1 MARNTGTAF
10 PGRRAGLLLAT
21 AATLALAWPAGA
33 ALAQRGGPQPR
44 AEQGPSKSPG
54 GNPGGGNQGGAC
66 RPNPDLRIAL
76 QAADAASAPP
86 LQPGRAVCLTLR
98 RGQSAYFRV
107 AAEAGSHYT
116 VTTRRLSGET
126 DTVLALLNR
135 AGRTVSGDD
144 DGGREPLSSLLEVGP
159 ELEPGLVRAGTLQSQ
174 GGTFEVIVTRSAA
187 VPPPDFPVTL
197 DGARAGQ
204 PLAAGETRH
213 LRLRRQQAAFFA
225 LPEELGSLAATTTNL
240 RGDTD
245 TVLAVVDADGRV
257 LAEDD
262 DGGEGF
268 ASDLPLAG
276 LAAGPL
282 FLRVTTLDGSAG
294 EFDLTLRREA
304 PQAVPD
310 FPTSLSAARERPPLA
325 ADSTTHLVL
334 RRRQA
339 AFFAL
344 PPGQDL
350 IALTRNLR
358 RQTDTVLA
366 LLDAD
371 GAVLLEDDDGGG
383 GFASRLA
390 TRSAGGHAAFLRVQT
405 LDGSGGGEF
414 DLVLRSVG
422 ARSGQA
428 GGVAGTIEQARQRP
442 SPVVGEAV
450 AVTLEAGEAG
460 VFSLP
465 YDGRPLVAMTFGL
478 GQGTDTVLELLDA
491 DGGVLDT
498 NDDIETSLASRLE
511 IGAEPRPAFL
521 RVRQVGNGPAEFQ
534 LVLIR
539 PSR

>member
-1 MARNTGTAF
+1 MARNTGTLP
-10 PGRRAGLLLAT
+10 PGRRMGVWLA
-21 AATLALAWPAGA
+21 AATLALALPVGVAS
-33 ALAQRGGPQPR
+33 AQRGGSQPP
-44 AEQGPSKSPG
+44 AELGPMKRSG
-54 GNPGGGNQGGAC
+54 GSQGGAC
-66 RPNPDLRIAL
+66 RPAPDLRIAL
-76 QAADAASAPP
+76 QAAEAASAPP
-86 LQPGRAVCLTLR
+86 LQPDRPVCVNLR
-98 RGQSAYFRV
+98 RGQSAYFRI
-107 AAEAGSHYT
+107 AAQAGSHYT
-116 VTTRRLSGET
+116 VTTRRLAGET
-126 DTVLALLNR
+126 DTVLAVLNR

-144 DGGREPLSSLLEVGP
+144 DGGQEPLSSLLEIGP
-159 ELEPGLVRAGTLQSQ
+159 ELEPALIRVGTLQSQ
-174 GGTFEVIVTRSAA
+174 GGSFELVLTRSAP
-187 VPPPDFPVTL
+187 VPPPDFPVTVQ
-197 DGARAGQ
+197 GAQAGP

-213 LRLRRQQAAFFA
+213 LRLRRQQAAYFA
-225 LPEELGSLAATTTNL
+225 LPEARENLAVTTTNL

-257 LAEDD
+257 VAEDD

-276 LAAGPL
+276 LPAGSL
-282 FLRVTTLDGSAG
+282 FLRATTLDGSAG
-294 EFDLTLRREA
+294 EFDLTLRQEA
-304 PQAVPD
+304 PQAAPD

-325 ADSTTHLVL
+325 PDSTTHLVL

-344 PPGQDL
+344 PKGQDL

-358 RQTDTVLA
+358 GRTDTVMA

-390 TRSAGGHAAFLRVQT
+390 TRGAGGQASFVRVQT
-405 LDGSGGGEF
+405 LDGAGGEF
-414 DLVLRSVG
+414 DLVLRPVG
-422 ARSGQA
+422 GSGGNA
-428 GGVAGTIEQARQRP
+428 GGIARTIEQARQRP
-442 SPVVGEAV
+442 SPQVGEAM

-465 YDGRPLVAMTFGL
+465 YDGRPLIAMTFGL
-478 GQGTDTVLELLDA
+478 GRSTDTVLELLDA
-491 DGGVLDT
+491 DGGVLDAS
-498 NDDIETSLASRLE
+498 DDIETSLASRLE

-521 RVRQVGNGPAEFQ
+521 RARQVGDGPAEFQ

>member
-1 MARNTGTAF
+1 MARNTGTASS
-10 PGRRAGLLLAT
+10 GRRAGLLLAA
-21 AATLALAWPAGA
+21 AATLVLAWPAGA
-33 ALAQRGGPQPR
+33 ALAQRGSGQPQ
-44 AEQGPSKSPG
+44 AEQGPSKSLG
-54 GNPGGGNQGGAC
+54 GSPRGGNQGGAC

-76 QAADAASAPP
+76 QAADAASTPP

-98 RGQSAYFRV
+98 RGQSAFFRV
-107 AAEAGSHYT
+107 AGEAGSHYT
-116 VTTRRLSGET
+116 VATRRLAGET

-135 AGRTVSGDD
+135 AGRMVSGDD

-159 ELEPGLVRAGTLQSQ
+159 ELAPGLVRAGTLQSQ

-197 DGARAGQ
+197 DGARSGQ

-213 LRLRRQQAAFFA
+213 LRLRRQQTAFFA
-225 LPEELGSLAATTTNL
+225 LPAELGSLAATTTNL

-245 TVLAVVDADGRV
+245 TVLAVVDTDGRV

-276 LAAGPL
+276 LPAGPL

-294 EFDLTLRREA
+294 EFDLTLRQEA
-304 PQAVPD
+304 PQAAPD
-310 FPTSLSAARERPPLA
+310 FPTSLTGARERPPLA

-405 LDGSGGGEF
+405 LDGSGGEF

-422 ARSGQA
+422 GRSGQT

-450 AVTLEAGEAG
+450 AVTLEAGETG

-478 GQGTDTVLELLDA
+478 AQGTDTLLELLDA

-521 RVRQVGNGPAEFQ
+521 RVRQVGSGAADFQ

-539 PSR
+539 PSL

>member
-1 MARNTGTAF
+1 MARNTGTS
-10 PGRRAGLLLAT
+10 PLGRCNGLLLA
-21 AATLALAWPAGA
+21 AAMTSLVLALPGGA
-33 ALAQRGGPQPR
+33 ALAQRGGSQAPV
-44 AEQGPSKSPG
+44 ELGPMKRSG
-54 GNPGGGNQGGAC
+54 GSQGGAC
-66 RPNPDLRIAL
+66 RPNPELRIAL
-76 QAADAASAPP
+76 QAAEAASAPP
-86 LQPGRAVCLTLR
+86 LQPGRAVCVNLR

-107 AAEAGSHYT
+107 AAEAGGHYT
-116 VTTRRLSGET
+116 VTTRRLAGET
-126 DTVLALLNR
+126 DTVLAVLNR

-144 DGGREPLSSLLEVGP
+144 DGGQEPLSSLLEIGP
-159 ELEPGLVRAGTLQSQ
+159 ELEPALIRVGTLQSQ
-174 GGTFEVIVTRSAA
+174 GGTFELVLTRSAP
-187 VPPPDFPVTL
+187 VPPPDFPVTVQ
-197 DGARAGQ
+197 GAQNGP

-213 LRLRRQQAAFFA
+213 LRLRRQQSAYFA
-225 LPEELGSLAATTTNL
+225 LPDARENLAATTTDL

-276 LAAGPL
+276 LPAGPL
-282 FLRVTTLDGSAG
+282 FLRATTLDGSAG
-294 EFDLTLRREA
+294 EFDLTLRQEA
-304 PQAVPD
+304 PQSAPD

-325 ADSTTHLVL
+325 PDSTTHLVL

-344 PPGQDL
+344 PVGQEL

-358 RQTDTVLA
+358 GRTDTVLA
-366 LLDAD
+366 LLDAS
-371 GAVLLEDDDGGG
+371 GAVLSEDDDGGG

-390 TRSAGGHAAFLRVQT
+390 TRGAGAQAAFLRVQT
-405 LDGSGGGEF
+405 LDGSAGGEC
-414 DLVLRSVG
+414 DLVLRPVG
-422 ARSGQA
+422 GGGGNA

-442 SPVVGEAV
+442 SPLVGEAI
-450 AVTLEAGEAG
+450 AVTLETGEAG

-465 YDGRPLVAMTFGL
+465 YDGRPLIAMTFGL
-478 GQGTDTVLELLDA
+478 GRSTDTVLELLDA
-491 DGGVLDT
+491 DGDVLDA

-521 RVRQVGNGPAEFQ
+521 RARQVGDGPAEFQ